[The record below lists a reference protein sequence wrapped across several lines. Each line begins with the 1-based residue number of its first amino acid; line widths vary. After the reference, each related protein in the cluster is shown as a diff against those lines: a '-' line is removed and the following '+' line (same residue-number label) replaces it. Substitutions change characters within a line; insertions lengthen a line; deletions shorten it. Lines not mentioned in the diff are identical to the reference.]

1 MIAEVRADYEDNVP
15 FRLLYVSNIGAGAA
29 YNVTV
34 SGTIPD
40 ERNASSTIPVLA
52 ANEARYAFGL
62 SYPAQ
67 EYARNVSVRYA
78 DVSGNE
84 YITEYRSID
93 EGQLFP
99 IFREEDER
107 T

>member
-1 MIAEVRADYEDNVP
+1 VSAVRPAAPRVVAEVRADDEDGVP
-15 FRLLYVSNIGAGAA
+15 FRMLYVSNIGAGSA

-34 SGTIPD
+34 SGTLPD
-40 ERNASSTIPVLA
+40 ARNASSSIKVLA

-67 EYARNVSVRYA
+67 EYARLS
-78 DVSGNE
+78 
-84 YITEYRSID
+84 
-93 EGQLFP
+93 P
-99 IFREEDER
+99 IFRADDER